1 MNNVNARSVLRPN
14 TAATI
19 VPAPRLRHNLNSSAT
34 VGTAPANRLES
45 TFDRPMQQDGPRGQA
60 MDVFAMRQRP
70 NSYVS
75 IIALCLAALLNA
87 SPLVGQAQNQDAE
100 VQLGQEAF
108 NELKVKAEIIE
119 SSPLYDTLKPITEAI
134 TRSAQPQY
142 NHPFKFYL
150 VHEAQPNAFATPG
163 GNVYV
168 VDALLYFVKN
178 SDELAGTLCHEVS
191 HTIHHDTMEL
201 IAKREKIA
209 RREIVATILL
219 GPSAAHV
226 LAISLLG
233 ALRSQGYSRDVESHA
248 DITGS
253 DVCAASGY
261 NPWGLVWLFQDFKNA
276 RPEELP
282 QFLSDHPNDQNRI
295 DALEEHFRKNPE
307 VFNKF
312 NPDPKSATRLNVPEK
327 APVVFLR

>member
-1 MNNVNARSVLRPN
+1 MKVSQMRRNVNL
-14 TAATI
+14 
-19 VPAPRLRHNLNSSAT
+19 
-34 VGTAPANRLES
+34 
-45 TFDRPMQQDGPRGQA
+45 
-60 MDVFAMRQRP
+60 
-70 NSYVS
+70 YVS
-75 IIALCLAALLNA
+75 TAVLCLAVLVNA
-87 SPLVGQAQNQDAE
+87 VPLVAQAQNQDAE

-108 NELKVKAEIIE
+108 NELKAKAEIIE

-201 IAKREKIA
+201 IEKREKIA

-233 ALRSQGYSRDVESHA
+233 ALHSQSYSRDVESRA

-295 DALEEHFRKNPE
+295 GALEEHFRKNPE
-307 VFNKF
+307 VFRKF
-312 NPDPKSATRLNVPEK
+312 NPDPKSATRLAVPDK
-327 APVVFLR
+327 PPVVFLR